1 MQVVIIPIV
10 KQEADKE
17 SVEGAAQG
25 LASALQKAGIRS
37 HVDATPGKS
46 PGWKFN
52 EYELKVHSQQFM
64 DLAATVWGC
73 CLPDHACVLEGVL
86 SAALPARTRVAA
98 CLTAPVSQTSG
109 CAPL

>member
-64 DLAATVWGC
+64 DLAATVWG
-73 CLPDHACVLEGVL
+73 LHDHPFLLTVVLT
-86 SAALPARTRVAA
+86 AALPARTRVAA